1 MFWYPRL
8 IKVNLALQV
17 QSKTKDKRLGLS
29 DVLGGKIAKIKWLW
43 HNTKIMPKL
52 KVQILSSKF
61 INFNFDSMYLIALEV
76 QGQTILHCKDLEYT
90 KYEPIGQRCANIPRS
105 CHEVLKSGD
114 ILNKQGFG
122 QSPCGILV
130 MTFAYQMERQWFE
143 STARRMLL
151 SQKEDLNMWP
161 GDHYSQQKLWIV
173 NPLCPAQK
181 WGVRI

>member
-1 MFWYPRL
+1 
-8 IKVNLALQV
+8 
-17 QSKTKDKRLGLS
+17 
-29 DVLGGKIAKIKWLW
+29 
-43 HNTKIMPKL
+43 MPKL

-61 INFNFDSMYLIALEV
+61 INFNFDSVYLIALEV

-105 CHEVLKSGD
+105 CHEVLKSGG

-151 SQKEDLNMWP
+151 SQTGFETM
-161 GDHYSQQKLWIV
+161 
-173 NPLCPAQK
+173 NPVLPAKAVGPQPAN
-181 WGVRI
+181 VPLRNEV